1 MLRMLR
7 PFWVALV
14 FIWLALGV
22 ASIIFAHRL
31 ENSYW
36 ITVALLPAFL
46 VESFF
51 YLAAGF
57 ESARAVFASIG
68 SPSRQA
74 LLLLVSGLLP
84 YFILSTPTGLL
95 RLNSFL
101 LLGGLVAVCSFW
113 HVILPRRPAFDI
125 GFLIL
130 IAAPLIAR
138 AFPRIYLTPD
148 PSLTTNILGHLMWIR
163 VTVLAFLVIRG
174 WDAGPIGFWPSWREW
189 RWGSL
194 TFALAAIA
202 LGIAAQF
209 IHFASFA
216 PAHGEWWWIAAKAIG
231 YFFGTF
237 WVVAFFEELFCR
249 GVVLRGLKKLALPSW
264 VAILISSLAF
274 GSVHLWYHQFPNWSF
289 VIMASIAGVFY
300 AMAYLRGGSVRASM
314 VTHALTVTAWRM
326 LFKN

>member
-1 MLRMLR
+1 
-7 PFWVALV
+7 
-14 FIWLALGV
+14 LALGA
-22 ASIIFAHRL
+22 ASIIFAHRI

-36 ITVALLPAFL
+36 ITAALLPAFL

-57 ESARAVFASIG
+57 DSTRAVFARIG

-84 YFILSTPTGLL
+84 YFILSAATGLF
-95 RLNSFL
+95 RLNAFL
-101 LLGGLVAVCSFW
+101 LLAGLVAVCSFW
-113 HVILPRRPAFDI
+113 FVILPRRPAFDI
-125 GFLIL
+125 GFLVL
-130 IAAPLIAR
+130 VAAPLIAR

-148 PSLTTNILGHLMWIR
+148 PSLATNILGHLMWIR
-163 VTVLAFLVIRG
+163 VTAFAFLVIRG
-174 WDAGPIGFWPSWREW
+174 WDAGPVGFWPTWREW
-189 RWGSL
+189 RWGGL
-194 TFALAAIA
+194 AFVTAAIV

-216 PAHGEWWWIAAKAIG
+216 PARGEWWWIGAKAVG

-249 GVVLRGLKKLALPSW
+249 GVVLRGLLKLALPSW
-264 VAILISSLAF
+264 VAIVISSLAF
-274 GSVHLWYHQFPNWSF
+274 GSVHLWYREFPNWRF
-289 VIMASIAGVFY
+289 AVIASIAGVFY
-300 AMAYLRGGSVRASM
+300 AIAYMRGGSIRASM

-326 LFKN
+326 LFK